1 MANTGAKAEQNK
13 RWFDEFYEW
22 LKEILEKI
30 YSLTPSAGLRKS
42 IDNIEK
48 DAKELRAEV
57 AEISDAQK
65 EMLEKTYEFIAE
77 SHDKIKTLPVA
88 EAEEAVNGLM
98 ERLKTDIEKA
108 KKKEFEYVNGD
119 FYTAINTYMG
129 TDYTKSELD
138 EKLKVYEIDKEAT
151 LADAGLGVAV
161 AVLDGKTIPITF
173 EKNDNGKFGIKVGG
187 DDESLQNVVF
197 DKDGKINEGIEEI
210 KILDND
216 KTDSKIENGLLSH
229 FAKMNRME
237 FRPQRIIN
245 EKEGVMDSV
254 SPVAKFLDKYSKP
267 YDSGRYVSHFVKK
280 DGSFRII
287 DKETK
292 KMLVIEGNSKKIDLS
307 IVEDV
312 DYRGTGNFSMEGKTK
327 TTIGTYADIDKATVS
342 KFSGIN
348 DLDVMKL
355 IATPQTS
362 EFLEHRGMSLETQE
376 KALTPTDISG
386 KSINHLF
393 RKNPKML
400 RTKILAECLRSGLNV
415 EIKLVSRGAGKYQD
429 MEVLDK
435 DSGNKVNITFDEYGR
450 GRGVVKKLENDDRE
464 KVLCDLM
471 RGYAVEGARVAI
483 DDPKIDKLVRT
494 IRKAEK
500 ENAKELFREPD
511 AKTEEYARDAIRRKV
526 TEKYV
531 ELGGDAVFS
540 KYIDS
545 LYENENGKKE
555 DAIARENEAINTIA
569 YFGKKN
575 LLGKGQGMDAL
586 LNEHISLVGS
596 EIYNTTGKTYDKE
609 LFDKACKE
617 VRKELEGYV
626 KDITKVN
633 EKTVKER

>member
-1 MANTGAKAEQNK
+1 MTKEAEVAKKE

-22 LKEILEKI
+22 LKELLEKI

-57 AEISDAQK
+57 AQMSEAQK
-65 EMLEKTYEFIAE
+65 EMLEKTYDFIAE

-98 ERLKTDIEKA
+98 ERLKADIEKA
-108 KKKEFEYVNGD
+108 KQKEFEYVNGD

-129 TDYTKSELD
+129 TDYTKKELD

-151 LADAGLGVAV
+151 RADAGLGVAV
-161 AVLDGKTIPITF
+161 AVLDGKAIPITF
-173 EKNDNGKFGIKVGG
+173 EKKENGKFGIKIGG

-197 DKDGKINEGIEEI
+197 DGDGKINEGIEEI

-245 EKEGVMDSV
+245 EEKGAMDNI
-254 SPVAKFLDKYSKP
+254 SPVTKFLDKYSKP

-312 DYRGTGNFSMEGKTK
+312 DYRGTGNFSMEGKSK
-327 TTIGTYADIDKATVS
+327 TTIGTYADVDKATVS
-342 KFSGIN
+342 KFSGIK

-355 IATPQTS
+355 IATPQAS

-376 KALTPTDISG
+376 KALTPTEISG

-415 EIKLVSRGAGKYQD
+415 EIKLVSRGVGKYQD

-435 DSGNKVNITFDEYGR
+435 DSGNKVNISFDEYGR
-450 GRGVVKKLENDDRE
+450 GRSVVMVLDNGKRKN
-464 KVLCDLM
+464 VLCDLM

-483 DDPKIDKLVRT
+483 DDSNIDKLVRT
-494 IRKAEK
+494 IRKAEE

-511 AKTEEYARDAIRRKV
+511 AKTEEYVRNAIRRKI

-531 ELGGDAVFS
+531 ELGGDAIFS

-545 LYENENGKKE
+545 QYEGKKE
-555 DAIARENEAINTIA
+555 ETIAKENEAINTIA

-596 EIYNTTGKTYDKE
+596 EIYNTTGKSYDKE
-609 LFDKACKE
+609 LFDKAYKE

-626 KDITKVN
+626 KDITKLN